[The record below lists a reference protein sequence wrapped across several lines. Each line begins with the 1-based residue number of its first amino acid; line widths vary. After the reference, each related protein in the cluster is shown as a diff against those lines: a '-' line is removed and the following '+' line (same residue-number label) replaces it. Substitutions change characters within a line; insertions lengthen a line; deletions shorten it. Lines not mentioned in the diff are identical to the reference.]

1 MKKKLNLVILLL
13 MIVLVLYFT
22 LKDDFSSVVL
32 QLRSIDLKFLVLAIV
47 IMIVAI
53 LFKSESLRQFISQ
66 RRPYNLK
73 SAFNINLIAQFLN
86 GITPFQTGGQPF
98 QIYLLKK
105 ENVRVVDS
113 TASLVKD
120 FITYQIAL
128 IFMGILAFMLN
139 YFSRSIKIS
148 GISLTLLMIGFSIN
162 FIVLIFLFLIMF
174 AKTTGIKILSKILDF
189 LLRFKIFRK
198 IIKDKNKI
206 NDSIKQFYDTGIEL
220 RENKASF
227 FKGMV
232 CNALYLLLLYSIPM
246 VVFYSVGVSNI
257 NIVKTIIATSF
268 IMLIGNFIP
277 IPGAT
282 GGIEYGF
289 MLFFGVFVTGPKLA
303 SAMLLWR
310 FITYILGLIVG
321 AIALFCYEG
330 GKNK

>member
-1 MKKKLNLVILLL
+1 MKKKLNLMVLLL
-13 MIVLVLYFT
+13 MIMLVLYFT

-32 QLRSIDLKFLVLAIV
+32 QLRSVNLAFLLLAI
-47 IMIVAI
+47 ITMTVAI
-53 LFKSESLRQFISQ
+53 LFKSASLRQFIAQ
-66 RRPYNLK
+66 RRSYSLK

-105 ENVRVVDS
+105 ENVRVADS

-128 IFMGILAFMLN
+128 IFMGILAFVLN
-139 YFSRSIKIS
+139 YFSKSIKIS
-148 GISLTLLMIGFSIN
+148 GVSLTLIMIGFGIN
-162 FIVLIFLFLIMF
+162 LIVLIFLFLIMF
-174 AKTTGIKILSKILDF
+174 AKTTGIKILNFILDF

-206 NDSIKQFYDTGIEL
+206 NDSIKQFYNTGIEL

-227 FKGMV
+227 IKGLTYNV
-232 CNALYLLLLYSIPM
+232 LYLLLLYSIPM
-246 VVFYSVGVSNI
+246 LVFNSVGVRDI
-257 NIVKTIIATSF
+257 NIIQTIIATSF

-289 MLFFGVFVTGPKLA
+289 MLSFGVFVTGPKLA

>member
-1 MKKKLNLVILLL
+1 MKKKLNLVVLLL
-13 MIVLVLYFT
+13 MIMLVLYFT

-32 QLRSIDLKFLVLAIV
+32 QLRSVNLVFLLLAV
-47 IMIVAI
+47 MIMTIAL
-53 LFKSESLRQFISQ
+53 LFKSASLRQFISQ
-66 RRPYNLK
+66 RKSYSLK

-105 ENVRVVDS
+105 ENVRVADS

-128 IFMGILAFMLN
+128 IFMGILAFVLN
-139 YFSRSIKIS
+139 HFSRSIKIS
-148 GISLTLLMIGFSIN
+148 GVSLTLITLGFGIN
-162 FIVLIFLFLIMF
+162 LIVLIFLFLIIF
-174 AKTTGIKILSKILDF
+174 AKTTGIKILNFILDF
-189 LLRFKIFRK
+189 LFRFKIFRK

-206 NDSIKQFYDTGIEL
+206 NDSIEQFYNTGIEL
-220 RENKASF
+220 RENKDSF
-227 FKGMV
+227 IKGLTYNV
-232 CNALYLLLLYSIPM
+232 LYLLLLYSIPM
-246 VVFYSVGVSNI
+246 LIFNSVGVSDI
-257 NIVKTIIATSF
+257 NIIQTIIATSF

-303 SAMLLWR
+303 STMLLWR